1 MLRMI
6 QEDIKEV
13 GRVKQIILKRGRSEK
28 AFEILHRP
36 DGKIYIILGK

>member
-1 MLRMI
+1 MI

-36 DGKIYIILGK
+36 DGKIHIILGK